1 MDSKT
6 ASDPNDRIGNLD
18 REVRA
23 LGLRLLEAS
32 SSCRARRITLI
43 AAFSIGVLVFVGGAA
58 LVDGQFTR
66 LLVLGPNND
75 VRVDMNVNPID
86 SGAGINLFNA
96 NGRRVLLIGVNPK
109 GTPEIVFFDP
119 TGQNEVK
126 AMRP

>member
-23 LGLRLLEAS
+23 LGLRLEAS
-32 SSCRARRITLI
+32 LRRARRITLI

-86 SGAGINLFNA
+86 SGAGINLWLFWKSS
-96 NGRRVLLIGVNPK
+96 G
-109 GTPEIVFFDP
+109 
-119 TGQNEVK
+119 
-126 AMRP
+126 